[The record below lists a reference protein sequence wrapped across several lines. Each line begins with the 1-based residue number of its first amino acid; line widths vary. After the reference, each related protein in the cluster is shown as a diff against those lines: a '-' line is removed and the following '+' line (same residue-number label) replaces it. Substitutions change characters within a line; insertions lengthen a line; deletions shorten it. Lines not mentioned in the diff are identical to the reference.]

1 MKSAEQ
7 PSYSIALVDDEPRI
21 HETVAQILSDAGLM
35 AKRHSFEEPVGFLEF
50 LKSGQDTPDLV
61 LLDVHFENAG
71 LSGVD
76 ILPFIREEHPTLPV
90 ILLTGMDADAMQE
103 AEEDE
108 FTYYIPKPV
117 SPDQLVRMVKFYMR
131 KSQKT
136 GALVEQLQSEI
147 KDFQEYQQLLEA
159 ELANRQQEKPET
171 AETGREKGPSKSFDK
186 IREILSTLLVQSEIM
201 PSMIDDL
208 QDIHDT
214 QFNMFKKVIE
224 TLVRFDVADASNPG
238 LDIHKH
244 KGTEHIYTARLSVKV
259 RLYYY
264 RSPKSSKKRLLR
276 LDTVHDNKRMDKWLK
291 NNYESYAD

>member
-1 MKSAEQ
+1 MKSSEQ
-7 PSYSIALVDDEPRI
+7 PSYVIALVDDELRI
-21 HETVAQILSDAGLM
+21 HETVAAILSNAGLLNR
-35 AKRHSFEEPVGFLEF
+35 RHSFQDPVSFLEF
-50 LKSGQDTPDLV
+50 LKSGEDEPDLI

-76 ILPFIREEHPTLPV
+76 ILPFIREDHQKLPV

-103 AEEDE
+103 AGDDE

-117 SPDQLVRMVKFYMR
+117 SPDQLVRMIKFYMR
-131 KSQKT
+131 KSQKAGT
-136 GALVEQLQSEI
+136 LVEQLKSEI
-147 KDFQEYQQLLEA
+147 KDSQEYQLLLEN
-159 ELANRQQEKPET
+159 ELCDLQHESPEALAVT
-171 AETGREKGPSKSFDK
+171 KDKGPAKSFGK
-186 IREILSTLLVQSEIM
+186 IQEILSSLLVQSEIL
-201 PSMIDDL
+201 PSMVEDL
-208 QDIHDT
+208 QNIYNT

-224 TLVRFDVADASNPG
+224 TLVRFDVSDSSNPG

-264 RSPKSSKKRLLR
+264 RSPKSAKKKLLR

>member
-1 MKSAEQ
+1 MKSADHS
-7 PSYSIALVDDEPRI
+7 SYSIALVDDEPRI

-50 LKSGQDTPDLV
+50 LKSGRDVPDLV

-136 GALVEQLQSEI
+136 GGAGGASPVRDQGFPGIPAVAGGGHWPIAS
-147 KDFQEYQQLLEA
+147 
-159 ELANRQQEKPET
+159 RRSPRRPKPE
-171 AETGREKGPSKSFDK
+171 GRKAPPSP
-186 IREILSTLLVQSEIM
+186 STRSGRYF
-201 PSMIDDL
+201 PPCWC
-208 QDIHDT
+208 
-214 QFNMFKKVIE
+214 K
-224 TLVRFDVADASNPG
+224 
-238 LDIHKH
+238 
-244 KGTEHIYTARLSVKV
+244 ARSC
-259 RLYYY
+259 
-264 RSPKSSKKRLLR
+264 PP
-276 LDTVHDNKRMDKWLK
+276 
-291 NNYESYAD
+291 